1 MTDTTTAAVAAPET
15 TVLENVGGPKIPG
28 GPGGPKAPNMQGVPQ
43 EQAATAAAP
52 TQGAEPPA
60 FDVEALAAA
69 LAKHGKPEAA
79 EPQAEAQTEL
89 AETGNPAI
97 DAGIAMLKQVSKLND
112 ADMVRA
118 IGKAVEYN
126 DPNLI
131 DSAFIKER
139 FGEHA
144 QYAELLAKAYL
155 DDQIG
160 QAQRAVTAAY
170 DLVGGKQNWDTA
182 SQLFNAKASEHVRA
196 AARALANSG
205 DVTGAAKLVVE
216 TVQGL
221 GLIAKEAGIL
231 KGGAALDGALSAAD
245 FSKEYQALRK
255 EAGNRSLESP
265 KFAQRYQNLLSRRQA
280 GKAKGI

>member
-1 MTDTTTAAVAAPET
+1 M
-15 TVLENVGGPKIPG
+15 
-28 GPGGPKAPNMQGVPQ
+28 
-43 EQAATAAAP
+43 
-52 TQGAEPPA
+52 
-60 FDVEALAAA
+60 
-69 LAKHGKPEAA
+69 
-79 EPQAEAQTEL
+79 
-89 AETGNPAI
+89 
-97 DAGIAMLKQVSKLND
+97 
-112 ADMVRA
+112 
-118 IGKAVEYN
+118 EYN

-170 DLVGGKQNWDTA
+170 DLVGGKQNWETA
-182 SQLFNAKASEHVRA
+182 SQLFNAKAPEHVRA

-231 KGGAALDGALSAAD
+231 KGGTALDGALSAAD
-245 FSKEYQALRK
+245 FSKEYLALRK

-265 KFAQRYQNLLSRRQA
+265 KFAQRYQNLLSRRSA

>member
-1 MTDTTTAAVAAPET
+1 MTDTTTAAAAAPET

-28 GPGGPKAPNMQGVPQ
+28 GPGPKAPNMQGVPQ
-43 EQAATAAAP
+43 EQAVTAAAP
-52 TQGAEPPA
+52 TPGAEPPA

-89 AETGNPAI
+89 ATTGNPAI

-170 DLVGGKQNWDTA
+170 DLVGGKENWETA
-182 SQLFNAKASEHVRA
+182 SQLFNAKAPEHVRA

>member
-1 MTDTTTAAVAAPET
+1 MTDTTTAAAAAPET

-28 GPGGPKAPNMQGVPQ
+28 GPSGPKAPNMQGVPQ

-69 LAKHGKPEAA
+69 LAKHGKDAVA
-79 EPQAEAQTEL
+79 PQAEAATEL

-170 DLVGGKQNWDTA
+170 DLVGGKQNWETA

-231 KGGAALDGALSAAD
+231 KGGTALDGALSAAD

>member
-1 MTDTTTAAVAAPET
+1 MTDTTTAAAAAPET

-28 GPGGPKAPNMQGVPQ
+28 GPGPKAPNMQGVPQ

-89 AETGNPAI
+89 ATTGNPAI
-97 DAGIAMLKQVSKLND
+97 DAGIAMLKQVTKLND
-112 ADMVRA
+112 SDMVRA

-131 DSAFIKER
+131 DSTFIKER

-170 DLVGGKQNWDTA
+170 DLVGGKQNWETA

-205 DVTGAAKLVVE
+205 DVAGAAKLVVE

-221 GLIAKEAGIL
+221 GLISKEAGIL
-231 KGGAALDGALSAAD
+231 KGGSALDGALSASD
-245 FSKEYQALRK
+245 FKEAYTALRK
-255 EAGNRSLESP
+255 EVGNRSMESP
-265 KFAQRYQNLLSRRQA
+265 QFKPRYEALLARRAA
-280 GKAKGI
+280 GRAKGL

>member
-1 MTDTTTAAVAAPET
+1 MTDTTTAAAAAPET

-28 GPGGPKAPNMQGVPQ
+28 GPGPKAPNMQGVPQ

-52 TQGAEPPA
+52 TPGAEPLA

-69 LAKHGKPEAA
+69 LAKHSKAGA

-170 DLVGGKQNWDTA
+170 DLVGGKQNWETA
-182 SQLFNAKASEHVRA
+182 SQLFNAKAPEHVRA

>member
-1 MTDTTTAAVAAPET
+1 MTDTTTAAEAAPET

-28 GPGGPKAPNMQGVPQ
+28 GPGPKAPNMQGVPQ

-52 TQGAEPPA
+52 TPGAEPPA

-69 LAKHGKPEAA
+69 LAKHSKAGA
-79 EPQAEAQTEL
+79 EPQVEAQTEL

-170 DLVGGKQNWDTA
+170 DLVGGKQNWETA
-182 SQLFNAKASEHVRA
+182 SQLFNAKAPEHVRA

-205 DVTGAAKLVVE
+205 DVAGAAKLVVE

>member
-1 MTDTTTAAVAAPET
+1 MTDTTTAAAAAPET

-28 GPGGPKAPNMQGVPQ
+28 GPGPKAPNMQGVPQ

-52 TQGAEPPA
+52 TPGAEPPA

-69 LAKHGKPEAA
+69 LAKHSKAGA

-89 AETGNPAI
+89 ATTGNPAI

-170 DLVGGKQNWDTA
+170 DLVGGKQNWETA

-205 DVTGAAKLVVE
+205 DVAGAAKLVVE

-221 GLIAKEAGIL
+221 GLISKEAGIL

-265 KFAQRYQNLLSRRQA
+265 KFAQRYQNLLSRRKA

>member
-28 GPGGPKAPNMQGVPQ
+28 GPGPKAPNMQGVPQ
-43 EQAATAAAP
+43 EQAATVAAP

-69 LAKHGKPEAA
+69 LAKHGKDAA
-79 EPQAEAQTEL
+79 APQAEAATEL

-97 DAGIAMLKQVSKLND
+97 DAGIAMLKQITKLND
-112 ADMVRA
+112 SDMVRA

-170 DLVGGKQNWDTA
+170 DLVGGKQNWETA

-205 DVTGAAKLVVE
+205 DVAGAAKLVVE

-221 GLIAKEAGIL
+221 GLISKEAGIL
-231 KGGAALDGALSAAD
+231 KGGSALDGALSAAD

-265 KFAQRYQNLLSRRQA
+265 KFAARYQNLLSRRAA

>member
-1 MTDTTTAAVAAPET
+1 
-15 TVLENVGGPKIPG
+15 
-28 GPGGPKAPNMQGVPQ
+28 MQGVPQ

-52 TQGAEPPA
+52 APGAEPPA

-69 LAKHGKPEAA
+69 LAKHGKDAAAPRAEAA
-79 EPQAEAQTEL
+79 TEL

-160 QAQRAVTAAY
+160 QARRAVTAAY
-170 DLVGGKQNWDTA
+170 DLVGGKENWETA
-182 SQLFNAKASEHVRA
+182 SQLFNAKAPEHVRN

-205 DVTGAAKLVVE
+205 DVAGAAKLVVE

-265 KFAQRYQNLLSRRQA
+265 KFSQRYQNLLSRRQA

>member
-1 MTDTTTAAVAAPET
+1 MTDTTVTEAQQVPET
-15 TVLENVGGPKIPG
+15 TVLDNQGGPKIPG
-28 GPGGPKAPNMQGVPQ
+28 GPGPKAPNMQGVPQ
-43 EQAATAAAP
+43 NTAATAAAP
-52 TQGAEPPA
+52 AQGAEPPA

-69 LAKHGKPEAA
+69 LAKHSKPEAA
-79 EPQAEAQTEL
+79 PQAEATTEL

-97 DAGIAMLKQVSKLND
+97 DAGIAMLKQVTKLND

-144 QYAELLAKAYL
+144 AYAELLAKAYL
-155 DDQIG
+155 DDQVG

-182 SQLFNAKASEHVRA
+182 SQLFNAKAAEHVRA

-205 DVTGAAKLVVE
+205 DVAGAAKLVVE

-221 GLIAKEAGIL
+221 GLISKEAGII
-231 KGGAALDGALSAAD
+231 KGGSALDGALSAAE
-245 FSKEYQALRK
+245 FSKEYQALRT

-265 KFAQRYQNLLSRRQA
+265 KFSQRYQSLLSRRSA

>member
-1 MTDTTTAAVAAPET
+1 MTDTTTAATAAPET

-28 GPGGPKAPNMQGVPQ
+28 GLGPKAPNMQGVPQ

-52 TQGAEPPA
+52 TPGAEPPA

-69 LAKHGKPEAA
+69 LAKHGKDAA
-79 EPQAEAQTEL
+79 APQAEAQTEL

-97 DAGIAMLKQVSKLND
+97 DAGIAMLKQVTKLND
-112 ADMVRA
+112 SDMVRA

-170 DLVGGKQNWDTA
+170 DLVGGKQNWETA

-231 KGGAALDGALSAAD
+231 KGGAALDGALSGQE
-245 FSKEYQALRK
+245 FKEAYAALRK
-255 EAGNRSLESP
+255 EVGNRSMESP
-265 KFAQRYQNLLSRRQA
+265 QFKPRYEALLARRAA
-280 GKAKGI
+280 GRAKGL

>member
-1 MTDTTTAAVAAPET
+1 MTDITTAAAAAPET

-28 GPGGPKAPNMQGVPQ
+28 GPGPKAPNMQGVPQ
-43 EQAATAAAP
+43 EQAATAAAQTP
-52 TQGAEPPA
+52 GAEPPA

-69 LAKHGKPEAA
+69 LAKHSKAGA

-170 DLVGGKQNWDTA
+170 DLVGGKQNWETA

-205 DVTGAAKLVVE
+205 DVAGAAKLVVE

-221 GLIAKEAGIL
+221 GLISKEAGIL
-231 KGGAALDGALSAAD
+231 KGGSALDGALSAAD

-265 KFAQRYQNLLSRRQA
+265 KFAQRYQNLLSRRKA

>member
-1 MTDTTTAAVAAPET
+1 MTDTTAAAAAAPET

-43 EQAATAAAP
+43 EPAATVAAP
-52 TQGAEPPA
+52 AQGAEPPA

-69 LAKHGKPEAA
+69 LAKHSKDAA
-79 EPQAEAQTEL
+79 APQAEAATEL

-97 DAGIAMLKQVSKLND
+97 DAGIAMLKQVTKLND
-112 ADMVRA
+112 SDMVRA

-144 QYAELLAKAYL
+144 AYAELLAKAYL
-155 DDQIG
+155 DDQVG

-205 DVTGAAKLVVE
+205 DVAGAAKLVVE

-221 GLIAKEAGIL
+221 GLISKEAGII

-265 KFAQRYQNLLSRRQA
+265 KYSQRYQDLLSRRSA

>member
-1 MTDTTTAAVAAPET
+1 MTDTTTAATAAPET

-28 GPGGPKAPNMQGVPQ
+28 GPGPKAPNMQGVPQ
-43 EQAATAAAP
+43 EQAATAAAQTP
-52 TQGAEPPA
+52 GAEPPA

-69 LAKHGKPEAA
+69 LAKHSKAGA

-89 AETGNPAI
+89 ATTGNPAI

-170 DLVGGKQNWDTA
+170 DLVGGKQNWETA
-182 SQLFNAKASEHVRA
+182 SQLFNAKAPEHVRA

-221 GLIAKEAGIL
+221 GLISKEAGIL
-231 KGGAALDGALSAAD
+231 KGGSALDGALSAAD
-245 FSKEYQALRK
+245 FKEAYAALRK
-255 EAGNRSLESP
+255 EVGNRSMESP
-265 KFAQRYQNLLSRRQA
+265 QFKPRYEALLARRAA
-280 GKAKGI
+280 GRAKGI

>member
-1 MTDTTTAAVAAPET
+1 MTDTTTAAAAAPET

-28 GPGGPKAPNMQGVPQ
+28 GPGPKAPNMQGVPQ

-69 LAKHGKPEAA
+69 LAKHGKDAA
-79 EPQAEAQTEL
+79 APQAEAATEL

-97 DAGIAMLKQVSKLND
+97 DAGIAMLKQVTKLND
-112 ADMVRA
+112 SDMVRA

-170 DLVGGKQNWDTA
+170 DLVGGKQNWETA

-205 DVTGAAKLVVE
+205 DVAGAAKLVVE

-221 GLIAKEAGIL
+221 GLISKEAGIL
-231 KGGAALDGALSAAD
+231 KGGSALDGALSAAD

>member
-1 MTDTTTAAVAAPET
+1 MTDTTTAAEAAPET

-28 GPGGPKAPNMQGVPQ
+28 GPGPKAPNMQGVPQ

-52 TQGAEPPA
+52 TPGAEPPA

-69 LAKHGKPEAA
+69 LAKHSKAGA

-170 DLVGGKQNWDTA
+170 DLVGGKENWETA
-182 SQLFNAKASEHVRA
+182 SQLFNAKAPEHVRA

-221 GLIAKEAGIL
+221 GLISKEAGIL

>member
-1 MTDTTTAAVAAPET
+1 MTDTTTAAAAAPET

-28 GPGGPKAPNMQGVPQ
+28 GPGPKAPNMQGVPQ

-69 LAKHGKPEAA
+69 LAKHGKDAAAPQSEAT
-79 EPQAEAQTEL
+79 TEL

-97 DAGIAMLKQVSKLND
+97 DAGIAMLKQVTKLND

-144 QYAELLAKAYL
+144 AYAELLAKAYL

-170 DLVGGKQNWDTA
+170 DLVGGKQNWETA
-182 SQLFNAKASEHVRA
+182 SQLFNAKAPEHVRA

-221 GLIAKEAGIL
+221 GLISKEAGIL

-265 KFAQRYQNLLSRRQA
+265 KFAQRYQNLLSRRKA

>member
-1 MTDTTTAAVAAPET
+1 
-15 TVLENVGGPKIPG
+15 
-28 GPGGPKAPNMQGVPQ
+28 MQGVPQ
-43 EQAATAAAP
+43 EQAVTATAP

-69 LAKHGKPEAA
+69 LAKHGKDAA
-79 EPQAEAQTEL
+79 APQAEAATEL

-170 DLVGGKQNWDTA
+170 DLVGGKQNWETA

-205 DVTGAAKLVVE
+205 DVAGAAKLVVE

-221 GLIAKEAGIL
+221 GLISKEAGIL
-231 KGGAALDGALSAAD
+231 KGGSALDGALSAAD

-265 KFAQRYQNLLSRRQA
+265 KFAQLYQNLLSRRQA

>member
-1 MTDTTTAAVAAPET
+1 MTDTTTAAAAAPET

-28 GPGGPKAPNMQGVPQ
+28 GPGPKAPNMQGVPQ

-69 LAKHGKPEAA
+69 LAKHSKAGA
-79 EPQAEAQTEL
+79 EPQAEAKKEL

-97 DAGIAMLKQVSKLND
+97 DAGIAMLKQVTKLND

-144 QYAELLAKAYL
+144 AYAELLAKAYL
-155 DDQIG
+155 DDQVG

-205 DVTGAAKLVVE
+205 DVAGAAKLVVE

-221 GLIAKEAGIL
+221 GLISKEAGIL

-245 FSKEYQALRK
+245 FKEAYAALRK
-255 EAGNRSLESP
+255 EVGNRSMESP
-265 KFAQRYQNLLSRRQA
+265 QFKPRYEALLARRAA
-280 GKAKGI
+280 GRAKGL